1 MDWDWYWHMME
12 RCIRNQ
18 QYPTSSRQILSWQ
31 SLGSIISVR
40 VSLLYLPPLFILQES
55 IGSLVEEPCR
65 LGNRWRAG
73 RYADDFHAA
82 HRVFW
87 SSDWS
92 WAAYTMRKERRRGGT
107 TVLVSCSSEYSWD
120 ELVRDELVLD
130 EFV

>member
-1 MDWDWYWHMME
+1 MME

-73 RYADDFHAA
+73 RYADDFHAV
-82 HRVFW
+82 HRVLC
-87 SSDWS
+87 
-92 WAAYTMRKERRRGGT
+92 ARKGEEEALRYWCLAVVNIVGT
-107 TVLVSCSSEYSWD
+107 N
-120 ELVRDELVLD
+120 
-130 EFV
+130 